1 MVSRVD
7 VKMDSTPT
15 LIEAKYWEPS
25 CTPHADHVRGRG
37 LAVASVYKPCPDRGD
52 GGACGGVL
60 LDIDGPVGPLLPH
73 GRLVV
78 AVDNVELNINIGVEG
93 RRAAVRRPHADHEPL
108 FLWLRGRRSMGD
120 RQIKLGV
127 ERGKGG
133 FTRRNKLTYF
143 LSESC

>member
-1 MVSRVD
+1 M
-7 VKMDSTPT
+7 
-15 LIEAKYWEPS
+15 
-25 CTPHADHVRGRG
+25 
-37 LAVASVYKPCPDRGD
+37 ASVYKPCPDRGD

-127 ERGKGG
+127 ERGKRGASHDG
-133 FTRRNKLTYF
+133 TN
-143 LSESC
+143 

>member
-1 MVSRVD
+1 M
-7 VKMDSTPT
+7 
-15 LIEAKYWEPS
+15 
-25 CTPHADHVRGRG
+25 
-37 LAVASVYKPCPDRGD
+37 ASVYKPCPDRGD

-108 FLWLRGRRSMGD
+108 FLWLRGRRSVGD

-143 LSESC
+143 FSDSC

>member
-1 MVSRVD
+1 MSRVD
-7 VKMDSTPT
+7 VKMDSTST

-25 CTPHADHVRGRG
+25 CLPHADHVRGRG
-37 LAVASVYKPCPDRGD
+37 LAAASVYKPCPDRGD

-108 FLWLRGRRSMGD
+108 FLWLRGRRSVGD

-127 ERGKGG
+127 ERGKTGASHDG
-133 FTRRNKLTYF
+133 TN
-143 LSESC
+143 